1 MTTCLSCRQKM
12 HSMQYFKLSILMVVM
27 CFPEFPEAHCSIV
40 ISSKG
45 GVRNSSCCCS
55 GSKRPCVDIVTG
67 LECAKNGS
75 STNVSVIITED
86 QHPNATSRQSYNFLY
101 NLHNFALIG
110 NNTNGFATNISCV
123 VANGLTFANSRNITL
138 ANLSFSNCTN
148 FVYIFDNGKIIFQ
161 LSSLHFVNCSNVL
174 LKHVQ
179 ISNSQSIGVSFFNVS
194 GVLEIRN
201 SSFHNNSN
209 CNISNV
215 GGIFI
220 VIPNNTLTI
229 MIEYCTLVYNQIWTP
244 ACNHSASTSTSG
256 GGIHITVRS
265 KFVQIRVNR
274 VTFSSNSA
282 YYGGGLFLSYEGHA
296 KDNLAV
302 ISEVNFDAQINRR
315 KPFLQQGS
323 TGGGAMVVFSERGIA
338 HTNNTVIFDNV
349 SFTKNIATTGGGLS
363 ISGHAGYVKNSD
375 KVIVKNSNFTEN
387 IAKSGSAIHVTIEK
401 FLTHDTSLS
410 LKIINTTFCSNVAPQ
425 EMLSVLSWGAV
436 YTRGVPV
443 TFEGTVIFYRNNGT
457 ALAISAT
464 SVYFNPTSTVNF
476 TENVGHS
483 GGAIALF
490 NTGYVVIYSNV
501 ELYFIENFAY
511 NKGGAIFATTF
522 GEQNLQYYHH
532 SDCFIVAIDNSSFTF
547 NVYSSNNRARYQ
559 KNTIYADSISQC
571 MLQNNSIFCTDA
583 WVYNQSSCRDEI
595 MTGPANIRHLNKSNL
610 EISVYPGR
618 KVSLPI
624 VIHDGFGRDITNTT
638 PLIASLQDSHTTRA
652 VLDQSSHYISD
663 NKVIIYKCANFENK
677 TYPIILQVETQAPQ
691 VIPVHINVTFLLCP
705 PGFEETLIDSTL
717 IDSSIRAL
725 QCQCINNFK
734 GYLVC
739 LDNMQ
744 AKLLSSLV
752 MTFNN
757 AHDEYVVS
765 VSLYAATNFNYYY
778 NNVIPQ
784 NLSGLQLLFCDKSN
798 RKGYFCGECQ
808 EGYGID
814 ITSTLYKCI
823 PCPTQNGWIKYLA
836 ANFGILTLF
845 FLVLLVFNINIT
857 HGSIGTYILYC
868 QTLTL
873 PSTFPHFEQDFKDS
887 FGNKETLADLLIFPF
902 SMWNLDFQILPFSNI
917 CIHPKLKIIHVFSL
931 QYVTVLYP
939 ILLIAVCACVIELHA
954 RNCCLV
960 VLLWTPFKR
969 CFAKLRRSWNGQRS
983 VIDVFAAFLIIA
995 YAKLVC
1001 VTIYLLTPIHPFNSK
1016 GQPIGSSLL
1025 IDPSIIFL
1033 SKEHQPFFIMAL
1045 LILFLFVIPPP
1056 LFFLLYQFSRFQKVL
1071 EKLRMRKQCVIALMD
1086 NFHGAF
1092 KDGTKHTRDCRWF
1105 AGFYFILRILIVF
1118 MTFLSENT
1126 LKERFI
1132 DIVLVAAVWLIVA
1145 VVRPYKK
1152 NIYNIIDCF
1161 ILATMLFNVVFSV
1174 YFTVPKS
1181 ASFYSPPI
1189 LLAGI
1194 VAYFPVL
1201 CVTLYVIYLLT
1212 VYVKNCYSF
1221 QRHYHNKGERLPLL
1235 HSAIN
1240 GDNIPHRILSP
1251 GNYADLEQ

>member
-1 MTTCLSCRQKM
+1 
-12 HSMQYFKLSILMVVM
+12 M

-40 ISSKG
+40 ISSVG
-45 GVRNSSCCCS
+45 GVRNSSCCCP
-55 GSKRPCVDIVTG
+55 GSKRPCANIATG
-67 LECAKNGS
+67 LECVKNGS

-86 QHPNATSRQSYNFLY
+86 QHPNATNIRSYNFLY

-110 NNTNGFATNISCV
+110 NNTNGFGTKISCV
-123 VANGLTFANSRNITL
+123 VADGLIFANSSNITL
-138 ANLSFSNCTN
+138 ANIGFSNCIN
-148 FVYIFDNGKIIFQ
+148 LVYIFDNGKPNLQ
-161 LSSLHFVNCSNVL
+161 LGSLHFVNCSDVFLNQ
-174 LKHVQ
+174 VQ
-179 ISNSQSIGVSFFNVS
+179 ISNSQSIGVNFFNVS
-194 GVLEIRN
+194 GILEIRN

-209 CNISNV
+209 CNISSG

-220 VIPNNTLTI
+220 VVPNNTLTI
-229 MIEYCTLVYNQIWTP
+229 IIEDCWLLHNQIWLP
-244 ACNHSASTSTSG
+244 HCNHSASTSTRG
-256 GGIHITVRS
+256 GGIHITIRS
-265 KFVQIRVNR
+265 KFVQISVNR
-274 VTFSSNSA
+274 VTFISNGA
-282 YYGGGLFLSYEGHA
+282 YYGGGLYLSYEGDA
-296 KDNLAV
+296 KDNFAV
-302 ISEVNFDAQINRR
+302 ISEANFDAQKNRR
-315 KPFLQQGS
+315 KSFLQQGS
-323 TGGGAMVVFSERGIA
+323 TGGGAMVVFREDGIE
-338 HTNNTVIFDNV
+338 HTNNTVIFDDV
-349 SFTKNIATTGGGLS
+349 SFVRNIATTGGGLS
-363 ISGHAGYVKNSD
+363 ISGHIGYVKNSD
-375 KVIVKNSNFTEN
+375 KVIVKNSIFTN
-387 IAKSGSAIHVTIEK
+387 NTAKSGSAIHVTIEN
-401 FLTHDTSLS
+401 FLAHDTSLS
-410 LKIINTTFCSNVAPQ
+410 LNIINTTFCNNVAPQ

-464 SVYFNPTSTVNF
+464 SVNFSSNSTVNF
-476 TENVGHS
+476 TNNVGHS

-490 NTGYVVIYSNV
+490 NTGYVVIWNNAK
-501 ELYFIENFAY
+501 LYFIETFAY
-511 NKGGAIFATTF
+511 DKGGAIFATTF

-532 SDCFIVAIDNSSFTF
+532 NDCFIVDNNSFTF
-547 NVYSSNNRARYQ
+547 NVYSSNNRAGYQ

-571 MLQNNSIFCTDA
+571 MSQNNPIFCTDA
-583 WVYNQSSCRDEI
+583 WVYNQSSCKDEI
-595 MTGPANIRHLNKSNL
+595 MTGPANISHLNNSNL
-610 EISVYPGR
+610 EIFVYPGW

-624 VIHDGFGRDITNTT
+624 VIHDGLDRNITNTT
-638 PLIASLQDSHTTRA
+638 PLVASLQDVDSHTTRA
-652 VLDQSSHYISD
+652 VLDPSSRYISD
-663 NKVIIYKCANFENK
+663 NKVIVYKCANFENK
-677 TYPIILQVETQAPQ
+677 SNPIILQVETQAPQ
-691 VIPVHINVTFLLCP
+691 VIPAHISLTFLPCP
-705 PGFEETLIDSTL
+705 PGFEETLIDSSMKTF
-717 IDSSIRAL
+717 

-744 AKLLSSLV
+744 AKLLSTLV

-757 AHDEYVVS
+757 ASNEFVVS
-765 VSLYAATNFNYYY
+765 VSLYASNFNYYY
-778 NNVIPQ
+778 SNILPQ
-784 NLSGLQLLFCDKSN
+784 NLSGLQLLFCDGTN
-798 RKGYFCGECQ
+798 RKGYFCGECR

-823 PCPTQNGWIKYLA
+823 PCSTQSGWIKYLA

-873 PSTFPHFEQDFKDS
+873 PSTLPHFEQVFKDS
-887 FGNKETLADLLIFPF
+887 FGNMEKLADLLIFPF

-931 QYVTVLYP
+931 QYMTVLYP
-939 ILLIAVCACVIELHA
+939 ILFIAVCACVIELHA
-954 RNCCLV
+954 RNYCLI

-995 YAKLVC
+995 YTKLVC
-1001 VTIYLLTPIHPFNSK
+1001 VTIYLLIPIYPFNSK
-1016 GQPIGSSLL
+1016 GQSIGSSLF
-1025 IDPSIIFL
+1025 IDPSIVFL
-1033 SKEHQPFFIMAL
+1033 NKEHQPFFIMAL
-1045 LILFLFVIPPP
+1045 LILFLLVIPPP

-1071 EKLRMRKQCVIALMD
+1071 EKLKLRQQCVIALMD

-1092 KDGTKHTRDCRWF
+1092 KDGTEHTQDCRWF
-1105 AGFYFILRILIVF
+1105 AGFYFILRILIVCL
-1118 MTFLSENT
+1118 TFLSENT

-1132 DIVLVAAVWLIVA
+1132 DIVVIVAVWLIVA

-1152 NIYNIIDCF
+1152 NMYNVIDCF

-1181 ASFYSPPI
+1181 ASSYSPPI

-1201 CVTLYVIYLLT
+1201 CVTLYVMYLLI
-1212 VYVKNCYSF
+1212 VYMKNCYSF
-1221 QRHYHNKGERLPLL
+1221 QRRCHNKWEGLSLL

-1240 GDNIPHRILSP
+1240 GDDIPHRILSP
-1251 GNYADLEQ
+1251 GDYSDLEQ